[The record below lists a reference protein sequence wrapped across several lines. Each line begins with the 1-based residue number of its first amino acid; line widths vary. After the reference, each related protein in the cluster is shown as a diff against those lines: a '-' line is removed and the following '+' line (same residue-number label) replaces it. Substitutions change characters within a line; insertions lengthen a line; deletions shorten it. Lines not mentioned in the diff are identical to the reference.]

1 MDLEIQNMKAL
12 KLDSSYRPIEI
23 IDAIEALVMCLVG
36 KAIAVEKYTHHIRT
50 PSTTFE
56 LPAVVVLRRIVRF
69 RFYEVL
75 CNRENVIWRDDHTC
89 QYCGKEFPFVE
100 LTLDHV
106 IPSSRGGTN
115 EWDNLVASCK
125 KCNQRKGNRTPQ
137 ESHMFPINK
146 PYKPRPNILRSVKKS
161 QISDLWKNY
170 LWDTG

>member
-1 MDLEIQNMKAL
+1 MKAL

-36 KAIAVEKYTHHIRT
+36 KATAIEKYTKRIRT

-56 LPAVVVLRRIVRF
+56 LPAVVVLRRIVKF

-75 CNRENVIWRDDHTC
+75 CNRENVIWRDDFTC
-89 QYCGKEFPFVE
+89 QYCGEEFPFVD

-170 LWDTG
+170 LWNTG